1 LAARPI
7 QLIGAGT
14 AFEGLVSFRG
24 RALIDGELRGEV
36 VASGALH
43 IGEAATVRAR
53 IEVDALIVA
62 GSLEGEVIA
71 RERIEVLSTAR
82 VTGVLNAPRVSLAD
96 GCVVDGRCEAGPG
109 REPGPDEEGSKGRSA
124 GPRSEPEASEV

>member
-1 LAARPI
+1 MPARPI
-7 QLIGAGT
+7 ELIGAGT

-24 RALIDGELRGEV
+24 WALIDGEFRGEV

-53 IEVDALIVA
+53 IEVDALVVA
-62 GSLEGEVIA
+62 GSLEGEVVA
-71 RERIEVLSTAR
+71 RERIEVLATAR
-82 VTGVLNAPRVSLAD
+82 VTGVLHAPRVSLAD
-96 GCVVDGRCEAGPG
+96 GCVVDGRCEAGSG
-109 REPGPDEEGSKGRSA
+109 REPGSGEEPGLRR